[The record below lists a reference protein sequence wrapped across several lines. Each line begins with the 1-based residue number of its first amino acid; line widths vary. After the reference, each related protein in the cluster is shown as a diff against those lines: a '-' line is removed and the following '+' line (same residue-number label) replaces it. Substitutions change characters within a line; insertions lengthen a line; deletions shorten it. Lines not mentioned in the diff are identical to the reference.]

1 MSPPPPPAPP
11 RSRAAGGRDPLLLG
25 GAALLLAVIATLVG
39 ARGWPRPDRTSSGWQ
54 VAEVPKTLLVLLAVA
69 AVVCVAVAAA
79 LTRPWQLPWPVAVV
93 WWLLAFVAVFAHGW
107 NDLYFAALA
116 DPGGGAIIPVF
127 DGFFTFIPAL
137 VVALAAIPA
146 GRQAQLRAGLGTAVV
161 GVPLLALGWAIYAA
175 PGGYLSAAL
184 GSLWPTAF
192 FGVAPVA
199 VALALTVPLN
209 PRSTPTG

>member
-1 MSPPPPPAPP
+1 MSPPPS
-11 RSRAAGGRDPLLLG
+11 RSHVAARRDPFLLG
-25 GAALLLAVIATLVG
+25 GAAVVLAVLAALVG

-54 VAEVPKTLLVLLAVA
+54 VADVSTSLLVLLAVA
-69 AVVCVAVAAA
+69 SVVCVAVAAV
-79 LTRPWQLPWPVAVV
+79 LTRPWQLPWPVAAV
-93 WWLLAFVAVFAHGW
+93 WWLFALVAVFAHGW
-107 NDLYFAALA
+107 NNLYFAALA

-137 VVALAAIPA
+137 VVALAAIPT
-146 GRQAQLRAGLGTAVV
+146 GRHAQLRAGLGTAVV
-161 GVPLLALGWAIYAA
+161 GVPLLALGWAVYSA
-175 PGGYLSAAL
+175 PGGYLSASL